1 MGIQIELCSGVFIGK
16 TPIELAA
23 RVHTYREDA
32 LAAWST
38 HAAERKLIDV
48 MIEAQPSKTA
58 LRVALRRAAHQV
70 HDARPLVFDDPLAVR
85 ILGKEYADEI
95 QRTPDSIKRPFSA
108 GLRAFMVARARLAE
122 DTLAEGVRRFGVKQ
136 YLVLGAGL
144 DTFACRNPYSDVHV
158 FEVDHPATQA
168 WKIEMLA
175 AAGIVPP
182 ASATFV
188 AVDFESDNLRA
199 RLKAAGF
206 DFTQPTVTAWLGVVP
221 YLTTEAFRAT
231 MRLLARLP
239 EGSAVVFDY
248 AQPREVLS
256 EQEQLMLDSLSARVA
271 QAGEPFQ
278 LFFTPAQLAE
288 ELEWL
293 GMRVVEDLDST
304 ALTARY
310 FAGRSDGLLLRGKGG
325 RMCVA
330 GSRT

>member
-1 MGIQIELCSGVFIGK
+1 
-16 TPIELAA
+16 
-23 RVHTYREDA
+23 
-32 LAAWST
+32 
-38 HAAERKLIDV
+38 

-70 HDARPLVFDDPLAVR
+70 HDAQPLVFDDPLAVR
-85 ILGKEYADEI
+85 ILGTEHAEEI

-122 DTLAEGVRRFGVKQ
+122 DTLASGIRELGVRQ

-144 DTFACRNPYSDVHV
+144 DTFACRNADSNLRV

-175 AAGIVPP
+175 AANIVPP
-182 ASATFV
+182 TSATFV
-188 AVDFESDNLRA
+188 AVDFENDSLHA
-199 RLKAAGF
+199 QLTAAGF

-221 YLTTEAFRAT
+221 YLTTEAFCAT
-231 MRLLARLP
+231 MRLLGSLP

-248 AQPREVLS
+248 SQPREVLP
-256 EQEQLMLDSLSARVA
+256 EREQLMLDSMSARVA
-271 QAGEPFQ
+271 QSGEPFQ
-278 LFFTPAQLAE
+278 LFFTPEQLAA
-288 ELEWL
+288 ELAPL

-304 ALTARY
+304 MLTARY
-310 FAGRSDGLLLRGKGG
+310 FAGRTDGLLLRGKGG

-330 GSRT
+330 ASVRDEMQAATRCETS